1 VTPGWLS
8 AGAITLGVG
17 AALLAGPG
25 IAHADGTGS
34 GHSRGSSS
42 SSGHA
47 RAEKKS
53 GGSHTAPTTRRPAD
67 STSPDPSR
75 QPGHAL
81 THFLHHVVAHAMAEV
96 HGIVAAAPQHPRS
109 AVVAA
114 LTVARSVEPVAAKV
128 APTAAVAVATASPV
142 AAIPVAAPPVAP
154 PLEANPLAGL
164 LGEVISAV
172 NMLVTPNPA
181 APLANPVQLAAF
193 EVVRRI
199 EMKLGLPVAGA
210 ATVATSDPLIGGNP
224 VSVAPG
230 VPSPTDV
237 VQTVYG
243 DIGKWLL
250 EPGGQISD
258 FGGEVLGGK
267 ELLEPVNVIILDPTS
282 TTSAEATEKLDT
294 DLGLAGFPA
303 QPVHTTGFQGIVG
316 DQTFGQQPAGLL
328 EAFSDNLFLLPDDH
342 ARAFGAAP
350 LPDGSGFVSTV
361 AVSREQF
368 GFIGLLPTH
377 TLVSFDAA
385 RDELASRLI
394 AGGATLVGI
403 IGLGNAVDSNTETT
417 GDADGYAIVIQL
429 ND

>member
-1 VTPGWLS
+1 MTPGWLG
-8 AGAITLGVG
+8 AGAIALGVG

-34 GHSRGSSS
+34 GHSRGSTS

-47 RAEKKS
+47 RAEQKS
-53 GGSHTAPTTRRPAD
+53 GGPHTAPTTRRPAG

-96 HGIVAAAPQHPRS
+96 HGVADAASQKPRP
-109 AVVAA
+109 A
-114 LTVARSVEPVAAKV
+114 VARPVEPVSAKV
-128 APTAAVAVATASPV
+128 APTAAVPVATAAPV

-154 PLEANPLAGL
+154 PLEANPIAGL
-164 LGEVISAV
+164 VGEVISAV

-210 ATVATSDPLIGGNP
+210 ATVTTSDPVIGGNP

-230 VPSPTDV
+230 VPGPTDV
-237 VQTVYG
+237 VHTVNG

-258 FGGEVLGGK
+258 FGGEVLDGK

-316 DQTFGQQPAGLL
+316 DQTFGQQPVGLL

-394 AGGATLVGI
+394 ASGATLVGI
-403 IGLGNAVDSNTETT
+403 IPLGNAVDSSTETT
-417 GDADGYAIVIQL
+417 GDADGYAVVVQL